1 MGPMLSHLWPKP
13 LPVGGTIGI
22 CSPAG
27 PSPKERLDT
36 AVVTLQ
42 TRGYQVVVA
51 PNTLKRHET
60 RDYLAGTAEQR
71 LSDLNGLI
79 QNPQVDLILAARGG
93 YGCAQLLDRI
103 DWNTL
108 RERQLGIVGYSDITA
123 LSLGAAARAGMI
135 SYSGIMATAG
145 DSFGENTLDPWS
157 AQSFFEAVGGEKAL
171 VKPAEDPAWVLH
183 RGPEK
188 LAGRLYP
195 MCLSLLETLLG
206 TPYVPDLT
214 GAVLLIEDVE
224 ERLYALDRSL
234 TQLRLA
240 GILDQLQGLM
250 LGSFNGVDEA
260 HDMLPE
266 TEMPRLALELC
277 PAHVPVVSN
286 VAYGHIPRRFTLPVG
301 AEVQIDVESGS
312 FYFPA
317 AE

>member
-1 MGPMLSHLWPKP
+1 MLSPLWPRA
-13 LPVGGTIGI
+13 LPAGGTIGI

-27 PSPKERLDT
+27 PSPNERLDI
-36 AVVTLQ
+36 AVVALEG
-42 TRGYQVVVA
+42 RGYSVVVA
-51 PNTLKRHET
+51 PNTLKRHDA
-60 RDYLAGTAEQR
+60 RDYLAGTPDER

-79 QNPQVDLILAARGG
+79 QSPKIDLILASRGG

-103 DWNTL
+103 DWQTL
-108 RERQLGIVGYSDITA
+108 RARRLGIVGYSDITA

-145 DSFGENTLDPWS
+145 DSFGEDTLDPWS
-157 AQSFFEAVGGEKAL
+157 ARSFFEAVSGEKTL

-183 RGPEK
+183 RGPET
-188 LAGRLYP
+188 LSGRLYP
-195 MCLSLLETLLG
+195 MCLTLLETLLG

-214 GAVLLIEDVE
+214 GAILLIEDVE
-224 ERLYALDRSL
+224 ERLYAIDRSL

-240 GILDQLQGLM
+240 GILDKLHGLM

-260 HDMLPE
+260 HDRLLQ
-266 TEMPRLALELC
+266 TEVPQIALELC

-301 AEVQIDVESGS
+301 AEARIDVVNGVFS
-312 FYFPA
+312 F
-317 AE
+317 